1 MPPTRTMRAVG
12 AKVAVGVAP
21 AGVTVTMG
29 LLVSIMVTIGIVSQC
44 NAYGYFYRTQVAP
57 RLSAQAHGARLALL
71 LHKAGCASA
80 IRASSGHSACTT
92 FAPTARQ

>member
-12 AKVAVGVAP
+12 AKVAIGVTP

-44 NAYGYFYRTQVAP
+44 NAYGYFYRTQVASRP
-57 RLSAQAHGARLALL
+57 SAQAHGARLALL
-71 LHKAGCASA
+71 LRIQRDNSLMVVYLGRCP
-80 IRASSGHSACTT
+80 RL
-92 FAPTARQ
+92 

>member
-12 AKVAVGVAP
+12 AKVAVGVTP

-29 LLVSIMVTIGIVSQC
+29 LLVSIIVTIGIVSQC

-80 IRASSGHSACTT
+80 I
-92 FAPTARQ
+92 